1 MKFEFKAV
9 VTFLESSAFLT
20 TIIWLSSD
28 MGFRRKLKKTPEREI
43 ERAEKIK
50 REYYEEKKLNNP
62 K

>member
-43 ERAEKIK
+43 NLLKDQVINSIAVN
-50 REYYEEKKLNNP
+50 LAAN
-62 K
+62 